1 MYAKRFTGIFGDAWP
16 SMARYC
22 KIFLPILVV
31 YLIIFTLSGIKSETV
46 LYFSYAE
53 QMVSGNIPYSD
64 FAAEYPPFA
73 MLLILVPRFFSW
85 DPLSYQVAFSVLM
98 FLFMLAGAY
107 FVYRICEN
115 YTDRPGRCVDVYL
128 LFSLILIDFVLDR
141 YDATPM
147 VMALAALYLL
157 LKGKEDLG
165 WILLAL
171 AAMTKLYPALL
182 APVVMIWMIRRGRTR
197 DAVRGLA
204 ICAIVCVVCMLPFII
219 ADPGTA
225 FSFLTYYAER
235 GLQTES
241 VAASFVMV
249 LSELGLTEITY
260 MFEYGSDN
268 IYGALPELLEDVM
281 MPLLAIVLLAVY
293 AVFYRITGRDG
304 GDGRKGV
311 LMACFAVTLTFIL
324 VNKVLSSQYLVW
336 IIPYMVMLFAILPAD
351 RWKLSGWVFIAAV
364 ALTQLNMVVNY
375 ALRTGAE
382 FSAVGVLIIFVR
394 NILLL
399 WLPYL
404 LIKTMLNGRRGQDVT
419 SAEEIG

>member
-1 MYAKRFTGIFGDAWP
+1 MYAKRFTGMFGDAWP

-22 KIFLPILVV
+22 KIFLPVLVV

-53 QMVSGNIPYSD
+53 QMVSGNMPYSD

-107 FVYRICEN
+107 FVYMICED

-141 YDATPM
+141 YDAAPM

-182 APVVMIWMIRRGRTR
+182 APVVMIWIIRRGRIR
-197 DAVRGLA
+197 DAARGLV

-225 FSFLTYYAER
+225 FSFLTYHAER

-241 VAASFVMV
+241 VVASFIMV

-268 IYGALPELLEDVM
+268 IYGALPDLLDGAM
-281 MPLLAIVLLAVY
+281 MPLLAVVLVAVY
-293 AVFYRITGRDG
+293 VVFYRITGREN
-304 GDGRKGV
+304 GDGRRTV
-311 LMACFAVTLTFIL
+311 LMACFAVTLAFMV

-336 IIPYMVMLFAILPAD
+336 IIPYMVMLFAMLPAD
-351 RWKLSGWVFIAAV
+351 RWKVSGWIFIAAV

-375 ALRTGAE
+375 ALRTGTD
-382 FSAVGVLIIFVR
+382 FSTVGVMIIFLR
-394 NILLL
+394 NLLLL
-399 WLPYL
+399 WLSWK
-404 LIKTMLNGRRGQDVT
+404 LIKNAVKSIREPAVDADGV
-419 SAEEIG
+419 